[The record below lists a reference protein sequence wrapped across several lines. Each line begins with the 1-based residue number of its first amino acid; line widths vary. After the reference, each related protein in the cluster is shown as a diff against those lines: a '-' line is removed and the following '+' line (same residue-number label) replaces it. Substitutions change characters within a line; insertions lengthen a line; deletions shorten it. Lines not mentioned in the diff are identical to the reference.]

1 MKIGD
6 VAPNFSLLADDGSR
20 VSLSDF
26 RGVRH
31 VVVFFYPKDD
41 TPSWTKQ
48 CCGFRDAYQDFID
61 NDAEVLGVSSDSR
74 HSHQLFAKKNKL
86 PYRLLVD
93 TGGVLRT
100 LWNVPKKMWVKPGRV
115 TYVIDKNGVVI
126 DIFQSNFNMEKH
138 VSNALRVI
146 RKNS

>member
-41 TPSWTKQ
+41 TPS
-48 CCGFRDAYQDFID
+48 
-61 NDAEVLGVSSDSR
+61 
-74 HSHQLFAKKNKL
+74 
-86 PYRLLVD
+86 
-93 TGGVLRT
+93 
-100 LWNVPKKMWVKPGRV
+100 
-115 TYVIDKNGVVI
+115 
-126 DIFQSNFNMEKH
+126 
-138 VSNALRVI
+138 
-146 RKNS
+146 